1 MTLRRP
7 HRPGPKQPA
16 LQQPILLDRGAGSM
30 QSIAASAA
38 ADVKAGMDDFL
49 RQLDAALQ
57 EDPSLDRDARDALM
71 QQFEDAMSVDGNNG
85 GGASLA
91 ALADRSLWMDAVQ
104 SLQSSGA
111 MGENEANDLI
121 RQINQALQPLQRRE
135 SQLAIEFSRRL
146 QTEGEEKA
154 LAWFRREAAALSNGG
169 GAERTSVPT
178 PSADVSPLRSE
189 VVNSRSRRLRG
200 PPPGR

>member
-7 HRPGPKQPA
+7 PRPGTPPSA
-16 LQQPILLDRGAGSM
+16 LQRPVMLDRGANPAAP
-30 QSIAASAA
+30 SIAAAA
-38 ADVKAGMDDFL
+38 GADLKAGMDDFL
-49 RQLDAALQ
+49 RQLDSALR

-71 QQFEDAMSVDGNNG
+71 QQFEGAMSATNG
-85 GGASLA
+85 GAPSIA
-91 ALADRSLWMDAVQ
+91 ALADRSLWVDAVQ

-111 MGENEANDLI
+111 MSESEANDLI

-154 LAWFRREAAALSNGG
+154 LAWFRKEAASLNNAPD
-169 GAERTSVPT
+169 AERAASTR
-178 PSADVSPLRSE
+178 PSAEVSPLRSE
-189 VVNSRSRRLRG
+189 TIHSRSRRLRG
-200 PPPGR
+200 PPVAR

>member
-1 MTLRRP
+1 M
-7 HRPGPKQPA
+7 
-16 LQQPILLDRGAGSM
+16 LDRGANTAT
-30 QSIAASAA
+30 SIAAGAG
-38 ADVKAGMDDFL
+38 ADLKAGMEDFL
-49 RQLDAALQ
+49 RQLDTALR

-71 QQFEDAMSVDGNNG
+71 QQFEGAMSAGNG
-85 GGASLA
+85 GAPSIA
-91 ALADRSLWMDAVQ
+91 ALADRSLWVDAVQ

-111 MGENEANDLI
+111 MGESEANDLI

-154 LAWFRREAAALSNGG
+154 LAWFRKEAATLNNSPE
-169 GAERTSVPT
+169 AERAAAPVR

-200 PPPGR
+200 PPGLR

>member
-1 MTLRRP
+1 MNLRRP
-7 HRPGPKQPA
+7 PRPGTPPTA
-16 LQQPILLDRGAGSM
+16 LQRPVMLDRGANTAAP
-30 QSIAASAA
+30 SIAAAA
-38 ADVKAGMDDFL
+38 GADLKAGMDDFL
-49 RQLDAALQ
+49 RQLDTALR

-71 QQFEDAMSVDGNNG
+71 QQFEGAMSSGNG
-85 GGASLA
+85 GVPSIA
-91 ALADRSLWMDAVQ
+91 ALADRSLWVDAVQ

-111 MGENEANDLI
+111 MGESEANDLI

-146 QTEGEEKA
+146 QADGEEKA
-154 LAWFRREAAALSNGG
+154 LAWFRKEAAALNNSPET
-169 GAERTSVPT
+169 ERAASAR

-200 PPPGR
+200 PPGLR

>member
-1 MTLRRP
+1 M
-7 HRPGPKQPA
+7 
-16 LQQPILLDRGAGSM
+16 LDRGAAVPQANGSG
-30 QSIAASAA
+30 AA
-38 ADVKAGMDDFL
+38 AAGNAGMDEFL
-49 RQLDAALQ
+49 RQLDATLQ

-71 QQFEDAMSVDGNNG
+71 QQFEEAMGSTH
-85 GGASLA
+85 GASA
-91 ALADRSLWMDAVQ
+91 AAFADRSVWMEAVQ
-104 SLQSSGA
+104 ALQSSGA

-154 LAWFRREAAALSNGG
+154 LAWFRKEAAALTINATGT
-169 GAERTSVPT
+169 ERSAP
-178 PSADVSPLRSE
+178 PPADVSPIRSE

-200 PPPGR
+200 PPGSR

>member
-1 MTLRRP
+1 M
-7 HRPGPKQPA
+7 
-16 LQQPILLDRGAGSM
+16 LDRGANV
-30 QSIAASAA
+30 ASAIGGA
-38 ADVKAGMDDFL
+38 GADIKAGMDDFL
-49 RQLDAALQ
+49 RQLDSALR

-71 QQFEDAMSVDGNNG
+71 QQFEDAMGGANNG
-85 GGASLA
+85 DAGASIA

-146 QTEGEEKA
+146 QTDGEEKA
-154 LAWFRREAAALSNGG
+154 LAWFRKEAAALNNDTT
-169 GAERTSVPT
+169 AEPVSAR

-200 PPPGR
+200 PPIGG

>member
-7 HRPGPKQPA
+7 HRPGTPPSA
-16 LQQPILLDRGAGSM
+16 LQRPVMLDRGANAAS
-30 QSIAASAA
+30 SIAGGAG
-38 ADVKAGMDDFL
+38 ADLKAGMDDFL
-49 RQLDAALQ
+49 RQLDSALR

-71 QQFEDAMSVDGNNG
+71 QQFEGAMSATNG
-85 GGASLA
+85 SSAPSIA

-111 MGENEANDLI
+111 MGESEANDLI

-154 LAWFRREAAALSNGG
+154 LAWFRKEAATLNNAPDAAPATAS
-169 GAERTSVPT
+169 R

-189 VVNSRSRRLRG
+189 TIHSRSRRLRG
-200 PPPGR
+200 PPVAR